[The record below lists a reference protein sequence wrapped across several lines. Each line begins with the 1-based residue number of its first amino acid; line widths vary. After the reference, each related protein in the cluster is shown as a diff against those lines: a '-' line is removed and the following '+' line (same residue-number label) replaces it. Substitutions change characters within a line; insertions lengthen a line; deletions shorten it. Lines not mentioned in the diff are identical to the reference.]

1 MTRSQWVIRLL
12 EIVLASKASNI
23 KAPSDPKEAYKAI
36 IVYLDACQTVK
47 LR

>member
-23 KAPSDPKEAYKAI
+23 KAPSDPKEAYRAI
-36 IVYLDACQTVK
+36 YSHLTAMDK
-47 LR
+47 LAD

>member
-23 KAPSDPKEAYKAI
+23 KAPSDPKEAYEAI
-36 IVYLDACQTVK
+36 IVYLDACK
-47 LR
+47 NPKPG

>member
-1 MTRSQWVIRLL
+1 MNRSQWVIRLL
-12 EIVLASKASNI
+12 EIVLASRASNI
-23 KAPSDPKEAYKAI
+23 KAPSDPQEAYKAI

>member
-12 EIVLASKASNI
+12 EIVLAKRPSNI
-23 KAPSDPKEAYKAI
+23 KAPSDPQEAYKAI

>member
-23 KAPSDPKEAYKAI
+23 KAPSDPKEAYEAI
-36 IVYLDACQTVK
+36 IVYLDACQTEK
-47 LR
+47 FR

>member
-23 KAPSDPKEAYKAI
+23 KAPSDPKEAYEAI